1 MDEHNGPVGGQ
12 PLLTREILTLAAVFV
27 LGASMTILDATIVNV
42 ALPTLGRDFRTS
54 IATIQWV
61 PTIYLLAFAT
71 VIPASGWAT
80 ERFGARRVWITSLA
94 LFLAGS
100 LGCGLSGSV
109 AVLICFRVLQGIGG
123 GMIIPVGQAI
133 LARAAGPQRM
143 GRVMSI
149 VGVPLLLGPVVG
161 PVIGGALISA
171 ASWRWI
177 FFVNVPVGALALALA
192 LRLLPDTPRSPA
204 KLDVPGLVLLSGG
217 IAAFL
222 YGLAEIGAGT
232 AGGALPGVA
241 MATGLAM
248 VAAFCWYAVR
258 ARKPLIDLRLLR
270 SRGFAAGAAANLML
284 GIALF
289 GVALLL
295 PLYLEIVRGRS
306 PLQTGLLLIP
316 QGLGAAL
323 VMPVAGALTDRIGAR
338 PVVTGGVL
346 VALAGI
352 AAYTQ
357 LTAATSYWYLAV
369 ALLLI
374 GAGMG
379 ATITPAMA
387 AAFGAIDRRAIPAA
401 TAAIGTIQR
410 IAGSLGTALLA
421 VTLQHAIG
429 ARLPGFGG
437 SITGAAALAHADPA
451 RAPPAMADAFG
462 ATFWVALGLTAA
474 SLVAALALPG
484 RPAARQPSAGA
495 QEPSAAMQDPLAGA
509 QEPPAATQDPPAAAQ
524 EPSAATQTRHDPEA
538 AGARR

>member
-1 MDEHNGPVGGQ
+1 MVYLTRPARPHSLNGSSQMNEHNGPAGGQ

-27 LGASMTILDATIVNV
+27 LGAIMTILDATIVNV

-80 ERFGARRVWITSLA
+80 ERFGARRVWIASLV

-109 AVLICFRVLQGIGG
+109 AVLICFRVVQGIGG
-123 GMIIPVGQAI
+123 GMILPVGQTI

-177 FFVNVPVGALALALA
+177 FFVNVPVGAIALALA
-192 LRLLPDTPRSPA
+192 LRLLPDSPRSPA
-204 KLDVPGLVLLSGG
+204 RLDVRGLVLLSGG
-217 IAAFL
+217 IAVFL
-222 YGLAEIGAGT
+222 YGLAKIGTGA
-232 AGGALPGVA
+232 AGGALPGIA

-248 VAAFCWYAVR
+248 VAAFCWYALRVR
-258 ARKPLIDLRLLR
+258 EPLIDLRLLR

-323 VMPVAGALTDRIGAR
+323 VMPMAGALTDRIGAR
-338 PVVTGGVL
+338 PVVTGGIL
-346 VALAGI
+346 VSLAGL

-357 LTAATSYWYLAV
+357 LTAVTSYWYLAV
-369 ALLLI
+369 ALLVL

-387 AAFGAIDRRAIPAA
+387 AAFQAIERPAIGAA
-401 TAAIGTIQR
+401 TATIGTIQR

-421 VTLQHAIG
+421 ITLQHAM
-429 ARLPGFGG
+429 AAHLPGFHG
-437 SITGAAALAHADPA
+437 SIGGAAAIAAANPA
-451 RAPPAMADAFG
+451 RALPALAQAFG
-462 ATFWVALGLTAA
+462 TTFWVAVALTVV
-474 SLVAALALPG
+474 SLVPALALPG
-484 RPAARQPSAGA
+484 RRPATAQQPAARPKEPGA
-495 QEPSAAMQDPLAGA
+495 PQHPATPHAQQTPEPAM
-509 QEPPAATQDPPAAAQ
+509 
-524 EPSAATQTRHDPEA
+524 TR
-538 AGARR
+538 R

>member
-1 MDEHNGPVGGQ
+1 MNEHNQPAGGQ

-27 LGASMTILDATIVNV
+27 LGAILTILDATIVNV
-42 ALPTLGRDFRTS
+42 ALPTLGRSFHAS

-109 AVLICFRVLQGIGG
+109 AVLICFRVVQGIGG
-123 GMIIPVGQAI
+123 GMILPVGQAI

-161 PVIGGALISA
+161 PVIGGALVSA

-177 FFVNVPVGALALALA
+177 FFVNVPVGAIALALA

-222 YGLAEIGAGT
+222 YGLAKIGTGT
-232 AGGALPGVA
+232 AGDALPGVA

-248 VAAFCWYAVR
+248 VAAFCWYALR
-258 ARKPLIDLRLLR
+258 ARRPLIDLRLLR
-270 SRGFAAGAAANLML
+270 SRGFAAGAAASLML

-323 VMPVAGALTDRIGAR
+323 VMPAAGVLTDRIGAR
-338 PVVTGGVL
+338 PVVTGGIL
-346 VALAGI
+346 VALAGL

-357 LTAATSYWYLAV
+357 LTAVTSYWYLAV

-401 TAAIGTIQR
+401 TAAISTIQR
-410 IAGSLGTALLA
+410 IAGSVGTALLA

-437 SITGAAALAHADPA
+437 SITGAGALAAADPA
-451 RAPPAMADAFG
+451 HVLPALADAFG
-462 ATFWVALGLTAA
+462 ATFWVAFGLTAA
-474 SLVAALALPG
+474 SLAAALALPG
-484 RPAARQPSAGA
+484 RPAAQRPPAAQQQPPAHVQQQPPAHVQPSAA
-495 QEPSAAMQDPLAGA
+495 PQA
-509 QEPPAATQDPPAAAQ
+509 
-524 EPSAATQTRHDPEA
+524 RHNPEA
-538 AGARR
+538 AEATR

>member
-1 MDEHNGPVGGQ
+1 MDSHNEAPGGQ
-12 PLLTREILTLAAVFV
+12 PLLTREILTLAAVVV
-27 LGASMTILDATIVNV
+27 LGAIMTILDATIVNV

-71 VIPASGWAT
+71 VVPASGWAA
-80 ERFGARRVWITSLA
+80 ERFGARRVWIASLA

-109 AVLICFRVLQGIGG
+109 GVLIGFRVLQGIGG
-123 GMIIPVGQAI
+123 GMIMPVGQAI

-149 VGVPLLLGPVVG
+149 VGVPLLLGPVTG
-161 PVIGGALISA
+161 PVIGGALVGA

-177 FFVNVPVGALALALA
+177 FFVNLPVGAIALALA

-217 IAAFL
+217 IAVFL
-222 YGLAEIGAGT
+222 YGLAKIGTGT
-232 AGGALPGVA
+232 AGGAQPGIA
-241 MATGLAM
+241 MAAGLAM
-248 VAAFCWYAVR
+248 VAAFCWYALHV
-258 ARKPLIDLRLLR
+258 RKPLIDLRLLR
-270 SRGFAAGAAANLML
+270 RRGFAAGAAANLML

-323 VMPVAGALTDRIGAR
+323 VMPAAGALTDRIGAR

-346 VALAGI
+346 VALAGT

-357 LTAATSYWYLAV
+357 LSAVTSYWYLAV

-379 ATITPAMA
+379 ATITPSMA
-387 AAFGAIDRRAIPAA
+387 AAFGAIDRPAIPAA
-401 TAAIGTIQR
+401 AAAIGTIQR

-429 ARLPGFGG
+429 ARLPGFHG
-437 SITGAAALAHADPA
+437 SITGAAALAAAHPA
-451 RAPPAMADAFG
+451 RALPALADAFG
-462 ATFWVALGLTAA
+462 ATFWVAFGLTAA
-474 SLVAALALPG
+474 SLAAALALPG
-484 RPAARQPSAGA
+484 QLVARQQLAAPQAQHNPDRLRPAGSPRTLMS
-495 QEPSAAMQDPLAGA
+495 SL
-509 QEPPAATQDPPAAAQ
+509 
-524 EPSAATQTRHDPEA
+524 
-538 AGARR
+538 

>member
-12 PLLTREILTLAAVFV
+12 PLLTHEILTLAAVFV

-100 LGCGLSGSV
+100 LGCGLCGSV
-109 AVLICFRVLQGIGG
+109 AGLICFRVVQGIGG

-451 RAPPAMADAFG
+451 RALPAMADAFG

-495 QEPSAAMQDPLAGA
+495 QEPSAA
-509 QEPPAATQDPPAAAQ
+509 TQDPPAAAQ

>member
-1 MDEHNGPVGGQ
+1 MDEHNGQPGGQ

-27 LGASMTILDATIVNV
+27 LGAIMTILDATIVNV
-42 ALPTLGRDFRTS
+42 ALPTLGRDFHTS

-61 PTIYLLAFAT
+61 PTVYLLAFAT

-109 AVLICFRVLQGIGG
+109 AMLICFRVVQGIGG
-123 GMIIPVGQAI
+123 GMILPVGQAI

-149 VGVPLLLGPVVG
+149 VGVPLLLGPIVG
-161 PVIGGALISA
+161 PVIGGVLISA
-171 ASWRWI
+171 VSWRWI
-177 FFVNVPVGALALALA
+177 FFVNVLVGAIALTLA

-222 YGLAEIGAGT
+222 YGLAKIGTGA
-232 AGGALPGVA
+232 AGGALAGIV

-248 VAAFCWYAVR
+248 VAAFCWYALRVR
-258 ARKPLIDLRLLR
+258 EPLIDLRLLR

-295 PLYLEIVRGRS
+295 PLYLEIVRGRT
-306 PLQTGLLLIP
+306 PMQTGLLLIP
-316 QGLGAAL
+316 QGPGAAL
-323 VMPVAGALTDRIGAR
+323 AMPAAGALTDKIGAR
-338 PVVTGGVL
+338 PVVTGGIV
-346 VALAGI
+346 VALAGL

-357 LTAATSYWYLAV
+357 LTASTAYWYLAA

-387 AAFGAIDRRAIPAA
+387 AAFQAIERPAIAA
-401 TAAIGTIQR
+401 GNATIGTIQR

-421 VTLQHAIG
+421 ITLQHAMS
-429 ARLPGFGG
+429 AHLPGFHG
-437 SITGAAALAHADPA
+437 SIGRAATIAADPA
-451 RAPPAMADAFG
+451 RALP
-462 ATFWVALGLTAA
+462 
-474 SLVAALALPG
+474 ALAQ
-484 RPAARQPSAGA
+484 AF
-495 QEPSAAMQDPLAGA
+495 
-509 QEPPAATQDPPAAAQ
+509 
-524 EPSAATQTRHDPEA
+524 
-538 AGARR
+538 

>member
-1 MDEHNGPVGGQ
+1 MNEHTEPAGGQ

-27 LGASMTILDATIVNV
+27 LGAIMTILDATIVNV
-42 ALPTLGRDFRTS
+42 ALPTLGRSFHAS

-109 AVLICFRVLQGIGG
+109 AVLICFRVVQGIGG
-123 GMIIPVGQAI
+123 GMILPVGQAI

-149 VGVPLLLGPVVG
+149 VGVPLLLGPVAG
-161 PVIGGALISA
+161 PVIGGALVSA

-177 FFVNVPVGALALALA
+177 FFVNVPVGAIALALA
-192 LRLLPDTPRSPA
+192 LRLLPDTPRRPA
-204 KLDVPGLVLLSGG
+204 QLDVPGLVLLSGG

-222 YGLAEIGAGT
+222 YGLAKIGTGT
-232 AGGALPGVA
+232 AGGALPGIA
-241 MATGLAM
+241 MAAGLAM
-248 VAAFCWYAVR
+248 VAAFCWYALRV
-258 ARKPLIDLRLLR
+258 RKPLIDLRLLR

-338 PVVTGGVL
+338 PVVTAGIL
-346 VALAGI
+346 AALAGL

-357 LTAATSYWYLAV
+357 LTAVTSYWYLAA

-401 TAAIGTIQR
+401 TAAISTIQR
-410 IAGSLGTALLA
+410 IAGSVGTALLA

-437 SITGAAALAHADPA
+437 SIAGASALAAADPA
-451 RAPPAMADAFG
+451 RALPALADAFG

-474 SLVAALALPG
+474 SLAAALALPG
-484 RPAARQPSAGA
+484 RPAAPQPPAAPQQPPADVQPSAAPRGRPNPEMA
-495 QEPSAAMQDPLAGA
+495 QAH
-509 QEPPAATQDPPAAAQ
+509 
-524 EPSAATQTRHDPEA
+524 R
-538 AGARR
+538 